1 MPQPNNRF
9 RFNFSRNEH
18 KTDVS
23 LSVPNA
29 ALQKALLIFTGG
41 STFWLSSHLPMV
53 WQKLNTLPEVQN
65 PPAMV
70 RPEPVAKS
78 N

>member
-1 MPQPNNRF
+1 MKF
-9 RFNFSRNEH
+9 RFNFSRDDH

-29 ALQKALLIFTGG
+29 ALQKALLILTGG
-41 STFWLSSHLPMV
+41 STFWLSSHLPML
-53 WQKLNTLPEVQN
+53 WQKLNALPDLQT

-70 RPEPVAKS
+70 RSVPAAKS

>member
-1 MPQPNNRF
+1 MKF
-9 RFNFSRNEH
+9 RFNLSRDEH
-18 KTDVS
+18 KTDIS

-29 ALQKALLIFTGG
+29 ALQKALLIATGG
-41 STFWLSSHLPMV
+41 STFWLSSHLPML
-53 WQKLNTLPEVQN
+53 WQKLNALPDVQN

-70 RPEPVAKS
+70 RPEPVAKL

>member
-1 MPQPNNRF
+1 MKF
-9 RFNFSRNEH
+9 RFNFSRDDH

-29 ALQKALLIFTGG
+29 ALQKALLILTGG
-41 STFWLSSHLPMV
+41 STFWLSSHLPML
-53 WQKLNTLPEVQN
+53 WQKLNTLPDVQT

-70 RPEPVAKS
+70 RSERAVKS